1 MADQQIK
8 NVPDSP
14 TPTPPQSGAER
25 FVGHA
30 NLMSKLTFLSRIS
43 GLARDKAC
51 SYFLGVGTT
60 WSAFWIGF
68 QFPNLFRRIFG
79 EGALTAIFLPVY
91 TRVLAES
98 GPQAAQALARR
109 VFAILALVLLIIVA
123 AAEAV
128 AIPIALSHAVL
139 ANNRLAAGMV
149 AIMLPYCIAIC
160 LVALLGAMAAAH
172 ERFAAQS
179 LMPMVANGA
188 MILAAAVPVAI
199 WTRHYPLDRRIVW
212 VAGAVLASGL
222 VQLAIMLLNVGRAG
236 IHLTGILKTTHAG
249 HAEIAGPAV
258 RLITRRMLPMVLG
271 LSAVQLNTFLDSQIA
286 WWFSPDGHGGLS
298 HFHLLGRLIATPML
312 AGALGK
318 LSVAQRIYLL
328 PVGIFGVA
336 TATAVFPQL
345 SRAAVAGDMPEIKRL
360 TRAAIA
366 KSLFLSL
373 PAAIGMIIIC
383 PMLISAIYLGGRV
396 NAADVA
402 RAVWAARWYCAG
414 IWAFELQMILVRVFY
429 AMDDAQ
435 TPMKTAAAMVLLN
448 ITLNLILIWPMRE
461 GGIAASTS
469 ISAAIQCLVLLWLL
483 RRRIGLLG
491 LKRLSG
497 HIFKTLVVTAAMGAA
512 ALLVNFAVGRITQL
526 GPVYS
531 LPAVAVRLP
540 LVLLTAV
547 LVFAAAA
554 RILNMEEL
562 RQAPVIGR
570 FARRSTGARR
580 GERDRRPT

>member
-1 MADQQIK
+1 MADQQIE
-8 NVPDSP
+8 NMPENP
-14 TPTPPQSGAER
+14 APTPPRQGTER
-25 FVGHA
+25 FVRHA
-30 NLMSKLTFLSRIS
+30 NLMSKLTFLSRLS

-91 TRVLAES
+91 TRVRAES
-98 GPQAAQALARR
+98 GPDAANALASR
-109 VFAILALVLLIIVA
+109 VLAILSLVLLVLVVA
-123 AAEAV
+123 GEAV

-139 ANNRLAAGMV
+139 ANNRLAAAMV

-160 LVALLGAMAAAH
+160 LVALLSAMAAAH

-179 LMPMVANGA
+179 LMPIVANGA
-188 MILAAAVPVAI
+188 MILAAAIPVAI

-212 VAGAVLASGL
+212 VAGAVLASGI
-222 VQLAIMLLNVGRAG
+222 VQLAIMLLNVRRAG
-236 IHLTGILKTTHAG
+236 VHLNGMRNATHAV
-249 HAEIAGPAV
+249 HAEIVGPAV
-258 RLITRRMLPMVLG
+258 RLITRRMMPMVLG

-286 WWFSPDGHGGLS
+286 WWFSPDGHGGVP
-298 HFHLLGRLIATPML
+298 HFHLLGHLIATPML

-345 SRAAVAGDMPEIKRL
+345 SRAAVANDMPEIKRL

-373 PAAIGMIIIC
+373 PAAVGMIIIC
-383 PMLISAIYLGGRV
+383 HMLICAIYLGGRV
-396 NAADVA
+396 NATDVV
-402 RAVWAARWYCAG
+402 RAVWAARWFCAG

-429 AMDDAQ
+429 ALDDAI
-435 TPMKTAAAMVLLN
+435 TPMKIAAAMVALN
-448 ITLNLILIWPMRE
+448 VTLNLILIWPLQE

-469 ISAAIQCLVLLWLL
+469 ISAAIQCLILLQLL
-483 RRRIGLLG
+483 RRRVGLLG
-491 LKRLSG
+491 LKQLSS
-497 HIFKTLVVTAAMGAA
+497 HIFKTLVVTAAMAAA
-512 ALLVNFAVGRITQL
+512 ALLMNFAVGGITLL

-540 LVLLTAV
+540 LVLLAAV
-547 LVFAAAA
+547 LVFAVTA
-554 RILNMEEL
+554 RMLNMEEL

-570 FARRSTGARR
+570 FARR
-580 GERDRRPT
+580 

>member
-1 MADQQIK
+1 MTDQQSDK
-8 NVPDSP
+8 LPTGPDASP
-14 TPTPPQSGAER
+14 LRQPGGER
-25 FVGHA
+25 FVRHA

-91 TRVLAES
+91 TRVRAES
-98 GPQAAQALARR
+98 GPEAANALASR
-109 VFAILALVLLIIVA
+109 VLAILAMVLLVMVA
-123 AAEAV
+123 AGEAV
-128 AIPIALSHAVL
+128 AIPIALSHSVL

-160 LVALLGAMAAAH
+160 LVALLSAMAAAH
-172 ERFAAQS
+172 EKFAVQS
-179 LMPMVANGA
+179 LMPMVTNGA
-188 MILAAAVPVAI
+188 MILAAAIPVAI
-199 WTRHYPLDRRIVW
+199 WTRHYPLERRIVW
-212 VAGAVLASGL
+212 VAAAVLVSGA
-222 VQLAIMLLNVGRAG
+222 VQLAIMLLNVRRAG
-236 IHLTGILKTTHAG
+236 ILLTGVLKATNPA

-258 RLITRRMLPMVLG
+258 RLITRRMMPMVLG

-286 WWFSPDGHGGLS
+286 WWFSPDGHGGLL
-298 HFHLLGRLIATPML
+298 HFHLLGHLVTTPML

-345 SRAAVAGDMPEIKRL
+345 SRAAVAKDLPEIKRL
-360 TRAAIA
+360 TRAAVA

-373 PAAIGMIIIC
+373 PAAVGMIIIC

-402 RAVWAARWYCAG
+402 RAVWAARWFCAG

-429 AMDDAQ
+429 AMDDAV
-435 TPMKTAAAMVLLN
+435 TPMKTAAAMVVLN
-448 ITLNLILIWPMRE
+448 ITLNMILIWPMQE

-469 ISAAIQCLVLLWLL
+469 ISAAIQCLILLLLL
-483 RRRIGLLG
+483 RRRVGLLG
-491 LKRLSG
+491 LKQLSG
-497 HIFKTLVVTAAMGAA
+497 HIFKTLVVTAAMAAA
-512 ALLVNFAVGRITQL
+512 ALMADFALGHITLL
-526 GPVYS
+526 GPANS

-540 LVLLTAV
+540 AVLLAAV
-547 LVFAAAA
+547 LVFVIVA
-554 RILNMEEL
+554 RMLNMEEL
-562 RQAPVIGR
+562 RQAPLIGR
-570 FARRSTGARR
+570 FARR
-580 GERDRRPT
+580 